1 MNDSPVNKANAFAN
15 AAEEYAERGQLGNAM
30 EAHFRAAEQFLS
42 AVSYTS
48 DPEATRTLKLLYS
61 NHTRQGK
68 DLQRRLQTR
77 SPSSSPLLPMHSA
90 AQQPVQQQRSHGK
103 PPTGAAGPIQ
113 QAAKTPVSVSGG
125 LDSRRSS
132 ASSTHS
138 PLVQRSQS
146 QATDHRY
153 RQQAGGTHL
162 LPPQMLHHNHVQRA
176 EEKSDFGSRNY
187 FVGQSQTGSALAES
201 MFDGDIPAYGGGG
214 NVLNH
219 MSPGPATMAVTSLD
233 ESTRSLAPNNPLDS
247 IADSS
252 YSVVAKAP
260 EEDPE
265 DPFNKFWEAVENLVD
280 KITGPVAFATAP
292 IGNSPQVSE
301 PPPKHASGDPA
312 ERSHANLNASLRS
325 TQMLN
330 SYLVVN
336 PNASYSGNAHAGP
349 SYSAMGSTANAY
361 GRPVFYN
368 GGVVV
373 SENDGPGVVGSIESN
388 YFGQAPGGL
397 LRKDFEGGGG
407 RRPGARN
414 SFSGFDSSA
423 GALHDAA
430 GMSQQRLPLPT
441 SKTNEELIME
451 NHHLKQT
458 LNALTHRMAL
468 LERTTEEN
476 NLLRSSIIQ
485 FRQDVKKQVSRG
497 RRGMGVSMISGRDGG
512 RESGR
517 ERERELEAKVAKLE
531 QELLAVR
538 DEGQRMTTAM
548 NKYKERWDRLKESA
562 KRKKEAASTS
572 GGTGPPPEES
582 VKPVRP
588 SPSPSPSLQQLYG
601 STPPSDVSHPP
612 SPPPTTHETSPG
624 SGGGFDEAHQQ
635 HLAQR
640 RDSGAAAPRGHGM
653 KPVRST
659 SSVTLTADA
668 RAPTPPRSTP
678 APPPPIAIPVATTTP
693 TASSGHANEATKH
706 PVEEQRPPSSTASS
720 ASAARGL
727 ARSGVSF
734 SGDRSLFYSATSG
747 SGFE

>member
-1 MNDSPVNKANAFAN
+1 
-15 AAEEYAERGQLGNAM
+15 
-30 EAHFRAAEQFLS
+30 
-42 AVSYTS
+42 
-48 DPEATRTLKLLYS
+48 
-61 NHTRQGK
+61 
-68 DLQRRLQTR
+68 
-77 SPSSSPLLPMHSA
+77 
-90 AQQPVQQQRSHGK
+90 
-103 PPTGAAGPIQ
+103 
-113 QAAKTPVSVSGG
+113 
-125 LDSRRSS
+125 
-132 ASSTHS
+132 
-138 PLVQRSQS
+138 
-146 QATDHRY
+146 
-153 RQQAGGTHL
+153 
-162 LPPQMLHHNHVQRA
+162 MLHHAHVQRA

-201 MFDGDIPAYGGGG
+201 MFDGDMPAYGGGG

-233 ESTRSLAPNNPLDS
+233 ESTRSLAPSNPLDS

-260 EEDPE
+260 EVPEILPDLHMRFFSLTDLAGQEDPE

-292 IGNSPQVSE
+292 IGNSPQVPE
-301 PPPKHASGDPA
+301 PPPRHASGEPA

-336 PNASYSGNAHAGP
+336 SNASYSGNAHAGP
-349 SYSAMGSTANAY
+349 SYSAMGSTGNTY

-388 YFGQAPGGL
+388 YFGHAPGGPL
-397 LRKDFEGGGG
+397 QKDFEGGGG
-407 RRPGARN
+407 RRTGARN

-423 GALHDAA
+423 GA

-441 SKTNEELIME
+441 SKTNEELILE
-451 NHHLKQT
+451 NHQLKQT

-512 RESGR
+512 REGGR

-562 KRKKEAASTS
+562 KRKKEAASTV
-572 GGTGPPPEES
+572 GGTGPPPEDLA
-582 VKPVRP
+582 KPVRP

-612 SPPPTTHETSPG
+612 SPPPTGYGTSPG

-635 HLAQR
+635 HMAQR

-659 SSVTLTADA
+659 SSVTLTADV
-668 RAPTPPRSTP
+668 RAPTPPGPAP
-678 APPPPIAIPVATTTP
+678 APPPPIAIPAATT
-693 TASSGHANEATKH
+693 AAAVSSGHANKAAKLS
-706 PVEEQRPPSSTASS
+706 EEQRPPSSAALSG
-720 ASAARGL
+720 SAARGL
-727 ARSGVSF
+727 ARSGMSF
-734 SGDRSLFYSATSG
+734 AGDRSLFYSATSG

>member
-1 MNDSPVNKANAFAN
+1 MNDSPVNK
-15 AAEEYAERGQLGNAM
+15 
-30 EAHFRAAEQFLS
+30 
-42 AVSYTS
+42 
-48 DPEATRTLKLLYS
+48 
-61 NHTRQGK
+61 GK

-77 SPSSSPLLPMHSA
+77 SPSSSPLLPTHSA
-90 AQQPVQQQRSHGK
+90 AQQSAQHQRSHGK
-103 PPTGAAGPIQ
+103 PPTGSAAPIQ
-113 QAAKTPVSVSGG
+113 QATKTPVSVSSG
-125 LDSRRSS
+125 LESRRSS
-132 ASSTHS
+132 VSSTHS
-138 PLVQRSQS
+138 PLVQRAQT
-146 QATDHRY
+146 QPADHRY
-153 RQQAGGTHL
+153 RQQTGGAHL
-162 LPPQMLHHNHVQRA
+162 LPPQLLHHHHGQRA

-187 FVGQSQTGSALAES
+187 FVGQSQSGSALAGS
-201 MFDGDIPAYGGGG
+201 MFEGDMPAYGGGG

-233 ESTRSLAPNNPLDS
+233 ESTRSLAPSVPLDS

-252 YSVVAKAP
+252 YSVVAKGP

-292 IGNSPQVSE
+292 IGNSPQVPE
-301 PPPKHASGDPA
+301 PPPRHGGDAA

-336 PNASYSGNAHAGP
+336 PNASYSNTGHAGP
-349 SYSAMGSTANAY
+349 SYSAMGSTANPY

-373 SENDGPGVVGSIESN
+373 SESDGPGVVGSIESN
-388 YFGQAPGGL
+388 YFGQAPGG
-397 LRKDFEGGGG
+397 DFRPDLHGTAGA

-414 SFSGFDSSA
+414 SFSGFDSSP
-423 GALHDAA
+423 GALHD
-430 GMSQQRLPLPT
+430 GTGLSQQRLPLQT

-485 FRQDVKKQVSRG
+485 FRQDIKKQVSLG
-497 RRGMGVSMISGRDGG
+497 RRGMGVSMISGREGG
-512 RESGR
+512 REGGR
-517 ERERELEAKVAKLE
+517 ERERELEVKVAKLE
-531 QELLAVR
+531 QELFAVR

-562 KRKKEAASTS
+562 KRKKEAASSS
-572 GGTGPPPEES
+572 GAGPPIEEHS
-582 VKPVRP
+582 VKPNRP

-601 STPPSDVSHPP
+601 STPPSDISHPP
-612 SPPPTTHETSPG
+612 SPPPTAYGTSPG
-624 SGGGFDEAHQQ
+624 SAGGGFDEAHQQ
-635 HLAQR
+635 QLAQR
-640 RDSGAAAPRGHGM
+640 RDSGAAPPPRGHGM

-659 SSVTLTADA
+659 SSVSLTSDT
-668 RAPTPPRSTP
+668 RAPTPPRPAP
-678 APPPPIAIPVATTTP
+678 APPPIAVPATTHNAGAG
-693 TASSGHANEATKH
+693 TAFSAISNESGRQHTAIEDQH
-706 PVEEQRPPSSTASS
+706 RPPSSAASS
-720 ASAARGL
+720 SSATAAAARGL